1 MKRVALRVILFF
13 VCMICSVCGYC
24 QESMRDS
31 VFLMDKTVITG
42 SVIETKPQVKVLSD
56 VDYGHIYT
64 FDRDE
69 VVKIIKDDEVVFYK
83 EMEYVGH
90 KSGLLAGVLNYCLPG
105 VGYFYLNQPKKA
117 LTHIGIYLGSGVML
131 FTGFISRNTVLG
143 GAAFFLGLAG
153 MGYSYIFTVID
164 GVRTARKINMNDG
177 YLTVSL
183 SKEVNLGVTPS
194 LIYSQSAFSST
205 LAENIGAG
213 LGVRLSF

>member
-1 MKRVALRVILFF
+1 MKRIILFV
-13 VCMICSVCGYC
+13 VCVICTVFGYC

-31 VFLMDKTVITG
+31 VFLINMEVITG

-90 KSGLLAGVLNYCLPG
+90 KSGLLAGVLNYWLPG

-131 FTGFISRNTVLG
+131 LTGFISRNTVLG

-194 LIYSQSAFSST
+194 LIYSQPAFSST

>member
-69 VVKIIKDDEVVFYK
+69 VVKIIKDGEVVLNK
-83 EMEYVGH
+83 EMRYVGR
-90 KSGLLAGVLNYCLPG
+90 KSGFLAGALNFYFPG
-105 VGYFYLNQPKKA
+105 VGYFYLNQPRKA

-194 LIYSQSAFSST
+194 LIYSQPAFSST

-213 LGVRLSF
+213 LGFRLSF

>member
-117 LTHIGIYLGSGVML
+117 LTHIAIYLGSGVML
-131 FTGFISRNTVLG
+131 LTGFISRNTVLG

-194 LIYSQSAFSST
+194 LIYSQPAFSST

>member
-1 MKRVALRVILFF
+1 MKRIILFV
-13 VCMICSVCGYC
+13 VCVICTVCGYC

-31 VFLMDKTVITG
+31 VFLINMEVITG

-90 KSGLLAGVLNYCLPG
+90 KSGLLAGVLNYWLPG

-117 LTHIGIYLGSGVML
+117 LTNIGIYLGSGVMM

-143 GAAFFLGLAG
+143 GAAFILGLAG
-153 MGYSYIFTVID
+153 MGYSYIFTVFD

-194 LIYSQSAFSST
+194 LIYSQPAFSST
-205 LAENIGAG
+205 LAENIGTG